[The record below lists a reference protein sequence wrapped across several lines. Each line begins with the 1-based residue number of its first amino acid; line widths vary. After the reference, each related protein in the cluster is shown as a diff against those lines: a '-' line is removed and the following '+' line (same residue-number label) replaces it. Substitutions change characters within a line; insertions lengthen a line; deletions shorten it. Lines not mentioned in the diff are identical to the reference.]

1 MQKRIQLR
9 VIYKYKKFK
18 VADHVENSQNPLLK
32 PKSQICESSFWW
44 NKKIKN
50 MDQILPQKIFH
61 RLQTEGLSKRYLES
75 MQVHRDFFGPSIDK
89 KSVFSVLKIG
99 RLIWEKN

>member
-1 MQKRIQLR
+1 
-9 VIYKYKKFK
+9 
-18 VADHVENSQNPLLK
+18 
-32 PKSQICESSFWW
+32 
-44 NKKIKN
+44 